1 MTSSSTRELGPRFF
15 VSARMSCIRSLA
27 SFLIFIAHGRGLFS
41 CRAVDDIENLIPFPR
56 QQSKAAM
63 LQIADT
69 EKLWIGPPRPTTA
82 ERSILW
88 PR

>member
-41 CRAVDDIENLIPFPR
+41 CRVLDNIERLTAFPR
-56 QQSKAAM
+56 QQSNMIEQTIRAWPEPW
-63 LQIADT
+63 IAV
-69 EKLWIGPPRPTTA
+69 P
-82 ERSILW
+82 
-88 PR
+88 